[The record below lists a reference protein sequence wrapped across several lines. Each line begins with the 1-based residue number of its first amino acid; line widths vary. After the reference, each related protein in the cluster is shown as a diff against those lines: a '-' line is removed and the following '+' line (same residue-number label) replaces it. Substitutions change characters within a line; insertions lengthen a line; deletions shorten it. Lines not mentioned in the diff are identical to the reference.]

1 MKINKKV
8 MEGAAVV
15 VFVMTITV
23 TSVTADHTEPK
34 SEPYTQEILLE
45 DTAQAAKE
53 KAMIDVVALAL
64 AEEEQT
70 VDSAAEQS
78 ETAQEKS
85 AEEKSVKASAENKEE
100 KTPAKASAEDQEE
113 MKSADSAEASAK
125 QQEAAQAD
133 ANAEEALKE
142 EAGEAKA
149 AEEKIDV
156 AKSAAGD
163 LNSEKAEDAKEEQAE
178 PVEAERAAE
187 EKQPAEAEQ
196 AAEEKQP
203 AEAEQAAEE
212 KETVKE
218 AADDGKKKEPAA
230 DEAEKAQNTELNG
243 KSQDAEAENDAKEET
258 DAKDAAADNGEG
270 EAATNPVDEADSQAE
285 DSKGEAKNEDA
296 QNASDE
302 VQNEDAKD
310 VAAEEEK
317 DQPEAPVSEWATKLM
332 PNVEEYLNVRA
343 EANEE
348 AELLGKLRRGDAA
361 DILERGA
368 EWSKIS
374 SGNVEG
380 YVKNE
385 FCVFDEA
392 AETMAYELGTVYATA
407 STGGLRVRAE
417 ANSAEETEIVHVME
431 EGEKI
436 KVDTAAEAPEGWVA
450 VKHEDSGTTAYVSA
464 EFVSVELKLGKA
476 ISIEEER
483 EAIRRAEEEAA
494 AKERERQAAQS
505 SQSAQSSGG
514 QTTQRSAVS
523 ASYDDVTL
531 LGALIQ
537 CEAGG
542 ECYEGQ
548 VAVGAVVMNRLRRGY
563 AGSISGVIYQS
574 GQFAPASSGALARVL
589 ANGVSGSCLSAV
601 QEAING
607 VDNVGGA
614 TSFRGASS
622 GQSGIVIGNHV
633 FY

>member
-1 MKINKKV
+1 

-187 EKQPAEAEQ
+187 ET
-196 AAEEKQP
+196 QP

-270 EAATNPVDEADSQAE
+270 EAATNPADEADSQAE
-285 DSKGEAKNEDA
+285 ESKGEAKNEDA

-589 ANGVSGSCLSAV
+589 ANGVSGSCLSAA